1 MSDTNTL
8 DLHEHTWAEA
18 LEAFI
23 EFYNSSVQ
31 RAGGNPVGSLDVVH
45 GYGSTGEGGILR
57 SRLRGFLQR
66 HEDCLEFRLGES
78 VDGSKGHTSVI
89 PLKMLPDTHDL
100 LVEQVWDFC
109 AIPKSQSKITGRFRR
124 HGDRE
129 VLKAVRYL
137 ELQHRLELIQKG
149 VHALYKAV

>member
-1 MSDTNTL
+1 MASHEL
-8 DLHEHTWAEA
+8 DLHGQTWSETLAT
-18 LEAFI
+18 FV
-23 EFYNSSVQ
+23 EFYNDAVQ
-31 RAGGNPVGSLDVVH
+31 KGAGSLDIVH